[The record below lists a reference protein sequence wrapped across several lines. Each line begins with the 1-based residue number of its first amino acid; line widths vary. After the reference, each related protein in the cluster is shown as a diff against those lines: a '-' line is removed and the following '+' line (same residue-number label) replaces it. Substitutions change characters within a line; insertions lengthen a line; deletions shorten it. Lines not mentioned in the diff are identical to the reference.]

1 MIEVRLMLND
11 DKIELMLTGTR
22 QQLQKVNLNESCV
35 MV

>member
-1 MIEVRLMLND
+1 MIEVRLMLKN

-22 QQLQKVNLNESCV
+22 QQLQKVNLNESWV